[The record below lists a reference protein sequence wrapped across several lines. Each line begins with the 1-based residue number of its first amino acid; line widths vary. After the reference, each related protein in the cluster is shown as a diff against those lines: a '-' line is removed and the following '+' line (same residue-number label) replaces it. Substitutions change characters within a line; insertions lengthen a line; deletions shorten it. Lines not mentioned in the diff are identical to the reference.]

1 MKLKLVVPVFAIL
14 VISLLSGGCLDVN
27 RKITIKPDG
36 SGMEVQQIKIDRSF
50 YDMIIMMVAAMDT
63 TKSLTIRDSLYD
75 HQEMISK
82 IEKNLSGRDGIVL
95 KKVDGRTEPDSS
107 NVYTLEYSFDNVK
120 RLSYTTNVNPDDQL
134 SSGSRTESKWA
145 DNGNEILF
153 SFIYISEKDSSMNDN
168 QKLGLEQ
175 LFKGKNMTFD
185 IDFPYDVVS
194 SNATSVNGR
203 NAKWVFPIYDI
214 YMNSAKLNLEAKLK
228 K

>member
-27 RKITIKPDG
+27 RKISIKPDG
-36 SGMEVQQIKIDRSF
+36 SGLEVQQIKIDRSF

-63 TKSLTIRDSLYD
+63 TKSLTIKDSLYD

-153 SFIYISEKDSSMNDN
+153 SFIYISEKDSSMNDD

-175 LFKGKNMTFD
+175 LFMNKNMTFD

>member
-1 MKLKLVVPVFAIL
+1 MKIKLVVPVFAIL

-36 SGMEVQQIKIDRSF
+36 SGLEVQQIKIDRSF

-134 SSGSRTESKWA
+134 NSGSRTESKWA

-153 SFIYISEKDSSMNDN
+153 SFVYISEKDSSMNDD

-194 SNATSVNGR
+194 SNATSVSGR